1 MDRTAACGAEDRGSS
16 PRIGTNPYPGLT
28 GVEITQLVPREPVLV
43 CYRGSHAHGTFVPT
57 TDPEGID
64 DIDIIAC
71 YIQSDLAYYFGLKD
85 GMRGHDSKIREWDSA
100 AYEIRH
106 LVKLLAQANPNVLCM
121 LWMDEYIELKDAGRD
136 LIASR
141 TLFST
146 KAAGNSFTGYMHGQ
160 IKRMTAW
167 HDSGEVTCCDGET
180 FHEEHC
186 KLRQERGRG
195 SQKKFAT
202 GFMGA
207 KRKGLVKK
215 FGYDAKNAAHAIR
228 LGRMGIEF
236 LRDGVLRVRR
246 EDAAEL
252 VEIKNGG
259 WTLPQVQAEANRLFA
274 LLGEAKDSSPL
285 PNAPD
290 MAKINALL
298 VGILCRHF
306 GFAR

>member
-16 PRIGTNPYPGLT
+16 PRIGTNPYPGLS
-28 GVEITQLVPREPVLV
+28 GAEVVALVPRDPVLV
-43 CYRGSHAHGTFVPT
+43 CYRGAHSHGTFVPT

-71 YIQSDLAYYFGLKD
+71 YIQPDLSYYFGLKD
-85 GMRGHDSKIREWDSA
+85 SMRGHDKKIREWDSA

-106 LVKLLAQANPNVLCM
+106 LAKLLAQANPNVLSM
-121 LWMDEYIELKDAGRD
+121 LWMDEYIELQDAGRA
-136 LIASR
+136 LIAAR
-141 TLFST
+141 ELFAT

-167 HDSGEVTCCDGET
+167 HDSGEATCCDGET

-207 KRKGLVKK
+207 KRKGLVQK

-236 LRDGVLRVRR
+236 LQDGVLRVKR

-252 VEIKNGG
+252 IEIKNGG
-259 WTLPQVQAEANRLFA
+259 WPLARVQEEAGRLFA
-274 LLGEAKDSSPL
+274 LLGEAKNTSPL
-285 PNAPD
+285 PDAPD
-290 MAKINALL
+290 MDRINALL
-298 VGILCRHF
+298 VTILSRYFHL
-306 GFAR
+306 